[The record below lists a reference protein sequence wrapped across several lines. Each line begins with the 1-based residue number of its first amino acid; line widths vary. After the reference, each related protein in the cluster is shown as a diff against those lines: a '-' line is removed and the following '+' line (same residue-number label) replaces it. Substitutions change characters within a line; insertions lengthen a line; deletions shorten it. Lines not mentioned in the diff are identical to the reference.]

1 MPCRSLHIHASLGLF
16 CMSLLVNQ
24 RRLFAGGA
32 EEAEQTV
39 GSAPALGG
47 ATDQLTQPP
56 NAAGAEQQRQH
67 AWTMQHVRPPRSV
80 AACCARCSTTRR
92 CVSSVSSCQHN
103 RAGVAGPLASHAD
116 VPEALPSTG
125 YRWQRRRADAA
136 REAVPRV
143 REVLTL
149 DVHCVCSAAG
159 FVQVFVSTSSF
170 CVAVYIDIIHD
181 SLMLDKGCNVPSQQQ
196 CSSSFVMLGC
206 HHCSQS
212 LSRGYDVARCGLVE
226 PLSTSP

>member
-1 MPCRSLHIHASLGLF
+1 MTADHSDQGGCSLHHLGCVRIQCLCLSMSGHVVLRGHKASAKRSQSLQTQTRCHAASAPKACKPCRSLHIHASLGLC
-16 CMSLLVNQ
+16 CMSLLVDQ

-32 EEAEQTV
+32 EEAEQTI
-39 GSAPALGG
+39 GSAPALWG
-47 ATDQLTQPP
+47 ATDQITQPP

-125 YRWQRRRADAA
+125 YRWQRRRADTA

-143 REVLTL
+143 
-149 DVHCVCSAAG
+149 
-159 FVQVFVSTSSF
+159 
-170 CVAVYIDIIHD
+170 
-181 SLMLDKGCNVPSQQQ
+181 
-196 CSSSFVMLGC
+196 
-206 HHCSQS
+206 
-212 LSRGYDVARCGLVE
+212 
-226 PLSTSP
+226 